1 MPPRQDGSPLGK
13 GRPPGQLKGGQWEE
27 GDGCGADD
35 LAQVEARGTGSPAER
50 PPATAGGPTSLLLAV
65 LQLRACLHPPHT
77 PLLDFAPALV
87 CMLTVGVTVQSTFIR
102 ERKIKGPG
110 ATICGSEFDWKAAQ
124 PVLSI

>member
-1 MPPRQDGSPLGK
+1 MN
-13 GRPPGQLKGGQWEE
+13 GGQWEE
-27 GDGCGADD
+27 GDGRGAGD

-65 LQLRACLHPPHT
+65 LQLRACLHAPRIPR
-77 PLLDFAPALV
+77 LDFGRALV
-87 CMLTVGVTVQSTFIR
+87 CMLKVGVTVQSTFIR

-110 ATICGSEFDWKAAQ
+110 ATICRSKFVWKADQ